1 MPSTSQSDDK
11 SYQCR
16 HIHASGQDLCY
27 FHKAARHPIPAPV
40 IRARARRSAAAD
52 ARNSSIQLDRLPED
66 AVSIRIGVYE
76 VNRLLAA
83 NQIDPRRAAIL
94 IYGLQT
100 IASTFPRPPRVAA
113 PGKEESAAPELPVEV
128 LTLDPDLGPL
138 APVAEFNTED
148 EAHKG
153 LIQRFMDHVAQPH
166 PCKMCEYYEERERN
180 RAEGRRLMAEVARRR
195 SLGLPEYP
203 IEPLQPYPSDAA
215 WAAEE
220 ARQALTGPQKPTTG
234 NEPGAPSSTG
244 SSIAGQAGAP
254 ASFAAGV
261 ERGVSFAD
269 ANDPPSLP
277 PPPHAEDPTT
287 PGAPNPD
294 PETWA
299 KFAAHLPN
307 LKAAA
312 EEPDAA
318 AIDARQAA
326 IEAREAENR
335 SVIPT
340 ERIARVE
347 GPPHLS
353 LQLPLPGAPLPAL
366 SLSKGL
372 DSETWECRPHRRV
385 GTSRKLAVKAR
396 S

>member
-1 MPSTSQSDDK
+1 MPSTSQQDDK

-16 HIHASGQDLCY
+16 HIHASGLRCGSPALRGQDLCY
-27 FHKAARHPIPAPV
+27 FHQAARHPIPAPV

-52 ARNSSIQLDRLPED
+52 ARNSSLQLNHLPED

-138 APVAEFNTED
+138 APVAELNTGD
-148 EAHKG
+148 EAHQG
-153 LIQRFMDHVAQPH
+153 LIQRFMDYVARPPE
-166 PCKMCEYYEERERN
+166 PCKMCEYYEELERN
-180 RAEGRRLMAEVARRR
+180 RAEGRRLQAEVNRRR
-195 SLGLPEYP
+195 AAGLPEYP

-220 ARQALTGPQKPTTG
+220 ARQALTGPQKPTTQ
-234 NEPGAPSSTG
+234 PATTPPSDKNCHPDPERREG
-244 SSIAGQAGAP
+244 EGP
-254 ASFAAGV
+254 ASV
-261 ERGVSFAD
+261 I
-269 ANDPPSLP
+269 P

-307 LKAAA
+307 IKASA
-312 EEPDAA
+312 ED
-318 AIDARQAA
+318 
-326 IEAREAENR
+326 
-335 SVIPT
+335 PT
-340 ERIARVE
+340 T
-347 GPPHLS
+347 
-353 LQLPLPGAPLPAL
+353 PGAP
-366 SLSKGL
+366 SSTR
-372 DSETWECRPHRRV
+372 SHRGRV
-385 GTSRKLAVKAR
+385 GYRP
-396 S
+396 